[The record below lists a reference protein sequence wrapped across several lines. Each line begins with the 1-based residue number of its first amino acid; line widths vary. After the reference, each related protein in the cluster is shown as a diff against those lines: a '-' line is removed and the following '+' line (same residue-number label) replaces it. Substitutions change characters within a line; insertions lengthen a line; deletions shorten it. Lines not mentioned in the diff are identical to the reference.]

1 MISVCIATHNGAHY
15 IKEQIESI
23 LCQLGTNDEIII
35 SDDGSN
41 DKTIDILLA
50 FNDKRIIYMYQEQPN
65 VSNARNVGLENVTGK
80 YVSFIDSDDRK

>member
-50 FNDKRIIYMYQEQPN
+50 FNDKRIISVIESDNNTSTN
-65 VSNARNVGLENVTGK
+65 VKPFL
-80 YVSFIDSDDRK
+80 